1 MNIPSLNWMILAQS
15 FLDDPS
21 KPIFADDFL
30 SIYAWDAAKYLIQM
44 SLHKASLQLM
54 LPVILCLSIG
64 NN

>member
-1 MNIPSLNWMILAQS
+1 MILAQS

-21 KPIFADDFL
+21 KPIFTDDFL
-30 SIYAWDAAKYLIQM
+30 SIYAWDADKYLIQM

-54 LPVILCLSIG
+54 LPVILCLLIG

>member
-30 SIYAWDAAKYLIQM
+30 SIYAWDAAKYLI
-44 SLHKASLQLM
+44 
-54 LPVILCLSIG
+54 
-64 NN
+64 